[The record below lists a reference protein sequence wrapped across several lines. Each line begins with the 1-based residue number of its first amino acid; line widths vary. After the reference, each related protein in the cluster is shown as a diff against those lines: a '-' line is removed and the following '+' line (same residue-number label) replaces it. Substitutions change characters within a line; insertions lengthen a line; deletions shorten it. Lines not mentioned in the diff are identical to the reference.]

1 MDLTYVSDKVRPSQV
16 NGPQE
21 SDVPKHLLHRPL
33 TLPPTLRE
41 IVLNRKSLLAIAAL
55 AAFAASAAPAQAQS
69 SVTLYGLIDAGISYA
84 NHSAAGTGSSK
95 IFKYDDGV
103 SQGSRWGLRGA
114 EDLGGG
120 LKAIF
125 TLESGFNSGNGTLG
139 QGGAEFGRQAYV
151 GISKSDVGS
160 VTLGRQYSF
169 STDYL
174 GGAYSIGGQTV
185 AGNYAYHINDVD
197 QLTSSRINN
206 SIKFSSANFYGVTF
220 GGLYGF
226 SNQAGAFSGS
236 PTTTA
241 GGVTTQ
247 GSSRAYS
254 FGLNYA
260 AGPFSIGT
268 AYTDIHFPASA
279 TPAFSTSIANVATGG
294 TKDLRTFGI
303 GANYKIADA
312 TLFALWTNTR
322 FEAIGG
328 ATSKFNTYELG
339 GKYAFTPAVTG
350 SLGYTYM
357 KLTDAAQ
364 GKWQQVDASVD
375 YALSKRTDVY
385 VLGIYQHASGSN
397 NGTDVQAQ
405 IGSSTSYFGTSGRGA
420 NDQIAARVGI
430 RHKF

>member
-1 MDLTYVSDKVRPSQV
+1 M
-16 NGPQE
+16 
-21 SDVPKHLLHRPL
+21 
-33 TLPPTLRE
+33 
-41 IVLNRKSLLAIAAL
+41 NRKSLLAIAAL

>member
-1 MDLTYVSDKVRPSQV
+1 
-16 NGPQE
+16 
-21 SDVPKHLLHRPL
+21 
-33 TLPPTLRE
+33 
-41 IVLNRKSLLAIAAL
+41 LNRKSLLAIAAL

-84 NHSAAGTGSSK
+84 NHSTAGTGSSK

-174 GGAYSIGGQTV
+174 GGSYSIGGQTV

-220 GGLYGF
+220 GGMYGF
-226 SNQAGAFSGS
+226 SNAAGAFSGS
-236 PTTTA
+236 PTTTTA
-241 GGVTTQ
+241 GVTTQ

-260 AGPFSIGT
+260 SGPFSIGA
-268 AYTDIHFPASA
+268 AYTDIHFPGSA

-294 TKDLRTFGI
+294 SKDLRTFGI
-303 GANYKIADA
+303 GANYKIAAA

-322 FEAIGG
+322 FEAISG
-328 ATSKFNTYELG
+328 ATSKFNAYEAG
-339 GKYAFTPAVTG
+339 AKYAFTPAVTAG
-350 SLGYTYM
+350 LGYTYM

-397 NGTDVQAQ
+397 NGVDVQAQ
-405 IGSSTSYFGTSGRGA
+405 IGSSTSYFGTSGRGT

>member
-1 MDLTYVSDKVRPSQV
+1 M
-16 NGPQE
+16 
-21 SDVPKHLLHRPL
+21 
-33 TLPPTLRE
+33 E

-375 YALSKRTDVY
+375 YSLSKRTDVY